1 MVQFCGVESPEEEM
15 MVECL
20 FGRVHEKD
28 SRQEVICEEV
38 LERDVGDPADRLRD
52 EVGPVESEHSE
63 GLLLGNSDHKE
74 LGVVRNCYVGD
85 VEAYV
90 HFAVVFTAK
99 VDRLDRGT

>member
-38 LERDVGDPADRLRD
+38 LERDL
-52 EVGPVESEHSE
+52 
-63 GLLLGNSDHKE
+63 NS
-74 LGVVRNCYVGD
+74 L
-85 VEAYV
+85 
-90 HFAVVFTAK
+90 AK
-99 VDRLDRGT
+99 GFKKKKM